1 MSLKSLIQR
10 LLDSRTTPAEAIHA
24 DRINLYTESTFSA
37 DTFTAPRDGFVRVW
51 AKVRD
56 GIAGTALGL
65 NVSTNGGE
73 QGISRFAFTGPSAD
87 NSIVHTW
94 PIQKGETIRI
104 EGFNLDIQL
113 RTFFDAIWGG
123 YNLFVRRALSCLRP
137 SFNCLPRS
145 FCKAKSLG
153 LQNNQLLLS
162 IRALIFLV
170 QAPLISL
177 PTPHR
182 ATAGRLLGA
191 IQLQS
196 QLLKSKSRTGRWHLL
211 PYLTETLR
219 ELESVV
225 TLKKGHRLSSCAVG
239 EVQPIILFGSTKQVQ
254 TFNPLKGGALC

>member
-1 MSLKSLIQR
+1 MSLIKKLIQR

-113 RTFFDAIWGG
+113 RTFFDAIGGG
-123 YNLFVRRALSCLRP
+123 YNRFVRRALPCLRP
-137 SFNCLPRS
+137 SFNFSLKNSLLAEATGFPTNPIQLFKRRISHLQRQESGFLSSLLATGGSASKGLPRK
-145 FCKAKSLG
+145 FCL
-153 LQNNQLLLS
+153 
-162 IRALIFLV
+162 
-170 QAPLISL
+170 
-177 PTPHR
+177 
-182 ATAGRLLGA
+182 ATGRFGRGA
-191 IQLQS
+191 IQQRHLIKAFVFLS
-196 QLLKSKSRTGRWHLL
+196 QKAGLWPTYYRQTPRAHM
-211 PYLTETLR
+211 
-219 ELESVV
+219 
-225 TLKKGHRLSSCAVG
+225 SS
-239 EVQPIILFGSTKQVQ
+239 LFRVSAINSFQ
-254 TFNPLKGGALC
+254 TGGALC